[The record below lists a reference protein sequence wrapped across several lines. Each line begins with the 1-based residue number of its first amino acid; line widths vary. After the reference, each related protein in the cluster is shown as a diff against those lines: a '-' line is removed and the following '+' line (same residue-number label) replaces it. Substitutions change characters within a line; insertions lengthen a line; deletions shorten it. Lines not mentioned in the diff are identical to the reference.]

1 MNLELDGKTALVTG
15 SERGIGRAIALA
27 YASAGADIVI
37 ASLPLD
43 KTAVGNMETLAGEIE
58 KLGQR
63 ALVVPVDVSDEQGI
77 KNLAAE
83 TGKVFPRIDI
93 LVNNAGTI
101 VLPDNILETP
111 VADFD
116 KMIAVNLRSL
126 FLVCQSFIPPMIKR
140 RWGRVINIASS
151 AGLWGLPE
159 RLSYC
164 SSKFGAVGF
173 TSALAIDMK
182 PYNVA
187 VNAICPGAVDTPL
200 TAYSKPDVDK
210 SDWMQPDDIANLALF
225 LASDKAS
232 AITGANY
239 KIMGWL

>member
-15 SERGIGRAIALA
+15 SERGIGRSIALA

>member
-1 MNLELDGKTALVTG
+1 MDLRLDGKAALITG
-15 SERGIGRAIALA
+15 AERGIGRSIALTFA
-27 YASAGADIVI
+27 AAGADVVI
-37 ASLPLD
+37 ASLPRD
-43 KTAVGNMETLAGEIE
+43 ATALKNMAAVAGEID
-58 KLGQR
+58 KMGRKALG
-63 ALVVPVDVSDEQGI
+63 APVDVSDEQSVRD
-77 KNLAAE
+77 LAAE
-83 TGKVFPRIDI
+83 TEKIFPFIDI

-101 VLPDNILETP
+101 ILPDNILETP

-116 KMIAVNLRSL
+116 KMIAVNLRSI
-126 FLVCQSFIPPMIKR
+126 FLVCRSFIPPMVKR

-151 AGLWGLPE
+151 AGLWGLPD

-187 VNAICPGAVDTPL
+187 VNSICPGAVDTPL

-210 SDWMQPDDIANLALF
+210 SDWMQPEDISNLALF
-225 LASDKAS
+225 LASDKAA
-232 AITGANY
+232 AITGSNY

>member
-1 MNLELDGKTALVTG
+1 MDLRIDGRTALITG
-15 SERGIGRAIALA
+15 SERGIGRSIALTFA
-27 YASAGADIVI
+27 AAGADIVI
-37 ASLPLD
+37 ASLPRD
-43 KTAVGNMETLAGEIE
+43 ETAVKNMEEVANEIE
-58 KLGQR
+58 KLGR
-63 ALVVPVDVSDEQGI
+63 KVMVVPVDVSNEQSV

-83 TGKVFPRIDI
+83 TEKIFPQIDI

-101 VLPDNILETP
+101 ILPDNILETP

-116 KMIAVNLRSL
+116 KMIAVNLRSI
-126 FLVCQSFIPPMIKR
+126 FLVCQNFIPQMIKR

-151 AGLWGLPE
+151 AGLWGLPD

-173 TSALAIDMK
+173 TNALAIDMK

-210 SDWMQPDDIANLALF
+210 SDWMQPEDIANLALF
-225 LASDKAS
+225 LASNKAA
-232 AITGANY
+232 AITGSNY
-239 KIMGWL
+239 KIMGWI

>member
-1 MNLELDGKTALVTG
+1 MDLRLDGKAALVTG
-15 SERGIGRAIALA
+15 SERGIGRAIALEF
-27 YASAGADIVI
+27 ASAGADVII
-37 ASLPLD
+37 ASLPKD
-43 KTAVGNMETLAGEIE
+43 ETAIKNMEEVRGEIE
-58 KLGQR
+58 KLGR
-63 ALVVPVDVSDEQGI
+63 KAMVVPVDVSDEKSV

-83 TGKVFPRIDI
+83 TEKIFPQIDI

-101 VLPDNILETP
+101 ILPDNILETP

-116 KMIAVNLRSL
+116 KMIAVNLRSI
-126 FLVCQSFIPPMIKR
+126 FLVCQNFIPQMIKR

-151 AGLWGLPE
+151 AGLWGLPD

-173 TSALAIDMK
+173 TNALAIDMK

-210 SDWMQPDDIANLALF
+210 SDWMQPEDIANLALF
-225 LASDKAS
+225 LASNKAA
-232 AITGANY
+232 AITGSNY
-239 KIMGWL
+239 KIMGWI

>member
-15 SERGIGRAIALA
+15 SERGIGRSIALA

-151 AGLWGLPE
+151 AGLLGLPE

>member
-1 MNLELDGKTALVTG
+1 MHLELNGKTALVTG

-58 KLGQR
+58 KLGRR
-63 ALVVPVDVSDEQGI
+63 ALVVPVDVSDEQGV

-126 FLVCQSFIPPMIKR
+126 FLICQSFIPPMIKH

>member
-1 MNLELDGKTALVTG
+1 MDLRIDGRTALITG
-15 SERGIGRAIALA
+15 SERGIGRSIALTFA
-27 YASAGADIVI
+27 AAGADMVI
-37 ASLPLD
+37 ASLPRD
-43 KTAVGNMETLAGEIE
+43 ETAVKNMEGVANEIE
-58 KLGQR
+58 KLGR
-63 ALVVPVDVSDEQGI
+63 KVMVVPVDVSNEQSV

-83 TGKVFPRIDI
+83 TGKIFPQIDI

-101 VLPDNILETP
+101 ILPDNILETP

-116 KMIAVNLRSL
+116 KMIAVNLRSI
-126 FLVCQSFIPPMIKR
+126 FLVCQNFIPQMIKR

-151 AGLWGLPE
+151 AGLWGLPD

-173 TSALAIDMK
+173 TNALAIDMK

-210 SDWMQPDDIANLALF
+210 SAWMQPDDIANLALF
-225 LASDKAS
+225 LASNKAA
-232 AITGANY
+232 AITGSNY
-239 KIMGWL
+239 KIMGWI

>member
-1 MNLELDGKTALVTG
+1 MDLELDGKTALVTG

-43 KTAVGNMETLAGEIE
+43 ETAVKNMEALAGEIE
-58 KLGQR
+58 KLGR
-63 ALVVPVDVSDEQGI
+63 KAMVAPVDVSDEQSV
-77 KNLAAE
+77 KNLAAKTE
-83 TGKVFPRIDI
+83 KIFPRIDI

-101 VLPDNILETP
+101 ILPDNILETP

-126 FLVCQSFIPPMIKR
+126 FLVCQNFIPPMIKR

-164 SSKFGAVGF
+164 ASKFGAVGF

-187 VNAICPGAVDTPL
+187 VNAICPGCGRYP
-200 TAYSKPDVDK
+200 
-210 SDWMQPDDIANLALF
+210 SDRIFQTRCRQKQLDA
-225 LASDKAS
+225 
-232 AITGANY
+232 TG
-239 KIMGWL
+239 

>member
-1 MNLELDGKTALVTG
+1 MDLELHGKTALITG

-27 YASAGADIVI
+27 FASAGADVVI
-37 ASLPLD
+37 ASLPIN
-43 KTAVGNMETLAGEIE
+43 KAAIKNMEGVAGEIK
-58 KLGQR
+58 KLGQKT
-63 ALVVPVDVSDEQGI
+63 LVVPVDVSDEQSV

-83 TGKVFPRIDI
+83 TEKTFPQVDI

-101 VLPDNILETP
+101 ILPDHILETT

-126 FLVCQSFIPPMIKR
+126 FLVCQSFIPAMVKR

-151 AGLWGLPE
+151 AGLWGLPD

-182 PYNVA
+182 PHNVA
-187 VNAICPGAVDTPL
+187 VNSICPGAVDTPL

-210 SDWMQPDDIANLALF
+210 SNWLKPEDIANLALF
-225 LASDKAS
+225 LASEKA
-232 AITGANY
+232 AAVTGSNY
-239 KIMGWL
+239 KIMG

>member
-1 MNLELDGKTALVTG
+1 MDLRIDGRTALITG
-15 SERGIGRAIALA
+15 SERGIGRSIALTFA
-27 YASAGADIVI
+27 AAGADMVI
-37 ASLPLD
+37 ASLPRD
-43 KTAVGNMETLAGEIE
+43 ETAVKNMEEVANEIE
-58 KLGQR
+58 KLGR
-63 ALVVPVDVSDEQGI
+63 KVMVVPVDVSNEQSV

-83 TGKVFPRIDI
+83 TGKIFPQIDI

-101 VLPDNILETP
+101 ILPDNILETP

-116 KMIAVNLRSL
+116 KMIAVNLRSI
-126 FLVCQSFIPPMIKR
+126 FLVCQNFIPQMIKR

-151 AGLWGLPE
+151 AGLWGLPD

-173 TSALAIDMK
+173 TNALAIDMK

-210 SDWMQPDDIANLALF
+210 SDWMQPEDIANLALF
-225 LASDKAS
+225 LASNKAA
-232 AITGANY
+232 AITGSNY
-239 KIMGWL
+239 KIMGWI

>member
-1 MNLELDGKTALVTG
+1 MDLRIDGKTALITG
-15 SERGIGRAIALA
+15 SERGIGRAIALEF
-27 YASAGADIVI
+27 ASAGADVII
-37 ASLPLD
+37 ASLP
-43 KTAVGNMETLAGEIE
+43 KGETAIKNMGTLTGEIE
-58 KLGQR
+58 KLGR
-63 ALVVPVDVSDEQGI
+63 KALVAPVDVSNEQSV
-77 KNLAAE
+77 KDLVAE
-83 TGKVFPRIDI
+83 TEKIFPQIDI

-101 VLPDNILETP
+101 ILPDNILETP

-116 KMIAVNLRSL
+116 RMIAVNLRSI
-126 FLVCQSFIPPMIKR
+126 FLVCQNFIPPMIKR

-151 AGLWGLPE
+151 AGLWGLPD

-187 VNAICPGAVDTPL
+187 VNSICPGAVDTPL

-210 SDWMQPDDIANLALF
+210 SDWMQPEDIANLALF
-225 LASDKAS
+225 LASDKAA
-232 AITGANY
+232 AITGSNY

>member
-1 MNLELDGKTALVTG
+1 MDLRIDGRTALITG
-15 SERGIGRAIALA
+15 SERGIGRSIALTFA
-27 YASAGADIVI
+27 AAGADIVI
-37 ASLPLD
+37 ASLPRD
-43 KTAVGNMETLAGEIE
+43 ETAVKNMEEMANEIE
-58 KLGQR
+58 KLGR
-63 ALVVPVDVSDEQGI
+63 KVMVVPVDVSNEQSV

-83 TGKVFPRIDI
+83 TGKIFPQIDI

-101 VLPDNILETP
+101 ILPDNILETP

-116 KMIAVNLRSL
+116 RMIAVNLRSI
-126 FLVCQSFIPPMIKR
+126 FLVCQNFIPQMIKR

-151 AGLWGLPE
+151 AGLWGLPD

-173 TSALAIDMK
+173 TNALAIDMK

-210 SDWMQPDDIANLALF
+210 SDWMQPEDIANLALF
-225 LASDKAS
+225 LASNKAA
-232 AITGANY
+232 AITGSNY
-239 KIMGWL
+239 KIMGWI

>member
-1 MNLELDGKTALVTG
+1 MHLELDGKTALVTG

-43 KTAVGNMETLAGEIE
+43 QTAIGNMETLAGEIE
-58 KLGQR
+58 KLSRR
-63 ALVVPVDVSDEQGI
+63 ALVVPVDVSDEQDV

-93 LVNNAGTI
+93 LVNSAGTI

-126 FLVCQSFIPPMIKR
+126 FLVCRSFIPPMIKR

-151 AGLWGLPE
+151 AGLWGLPD

-187 VNAICPGAVDTPL
+187 VNSICPGAVDTPL

-210 SDWMQPDDIANLALF
+210 SDWMQPEDIANLALF
-225 LASDKAS
+225 LASDKAA
-232 AITGANY
+232 AITGSNY

>member
-1 MNLELDGKTALVTG
+1 MVLELHGKTALITG

-27 YASAGADIVI
+27 FASAGADVVI
-37 ASLPLD
+37 ASLPINE
-43 KTAVGNMETLAGEIE
+43 TAIKNMEGVADQIK
-58 KLGQR
+58 KLGR
-63 ALVVPVDVSDEQGI
+63 KTLVVPVDVSDEQSVI
-77 KNLAAE
+77 NLAAE
-83 TGKVFPRIDI
+83 TEKTFPQIDI

-101 VLPDNILETP
+101 ILPDHILETS

-126 FLVCQSFIPPMIKR
+126 FLVCQNFIPAMVRR

-151 AGLWGLPE
+151 AGLWGLPD

-187 VNAICPGAVDTPL
+187 VNSICPGAVDTPL

-210 SDWMQPDDIANLALF
+210 SNWLKPEDIANLALF
-225 LASDKAS
+225 LASEKA
-232 AITGANY
+232 AAVTGSNY

>member
-1 MNLELDGKTALVTG
+1 MHLELDGKTALVTG
-15 SERGIGRAIALA
+15 SERGIGRAIALT

-43 KTAVGNMETLAGEIE
+43 KTAVANMETLAAEIE
-58 KLGQR
+58 KLGRR
-63 ALVVPVDVSDEQGI
+63 ALVVPVDVSDEQGV

-93 LVNNAGTI
+93 LINNAGTI
-101 VLPDNILETP
+101 VLPDNILETT

-116 KMIAVNLRSL
+116 NMIAVNLRSL

-232 AITGANY
+232 AITGASY

>member
-1 MNLELDGKTALVTG
+1 MDLRIDGRTALITG
-15 SERGIGRAIALA
+15 SERGIGRSIALTFA
-27 YASAGADIVI
+27 AAGADIVI
-37 ASLPLD
+37 ASLPRD
-43 KTAVGNMETLAGEIE
+43 ETAVKNMEEVANEIE
-58 KLGQR
+58 KLGR
-63 ALVVPVDVSDEQGI
+63 KVMVVPVDVSNEQSV

-83 TGKVFPRIDI
+83 TGKIFPQIDI

-101 VLPDNILETP
+101 ILPDNILETP

-116 KMIAVNLRSL
+116 KMIAVNLRSI
-126 FLVCQSFIPPMIKR
+126 FLVCQNFIPQMIKR

-151 AGLWGLPE
+151 AGLWGLPD

-173 TSALAIDMK
+173 TNALAIDMK

-210 SDWMQPDDIANLALF
+210 SDWMQPEDIANLALF
-225 LASDKAS
+225 LASNKAA
-232 AITGANY
+232 AITGSNY
-239 KIMGWL
+239 KIMGWI

>member
-1 MNLELDGKTALVTG
+1 MDLRIDGRTALITG
-15 SERGIGRAIALA
+15 SERGIGRSIALTFA
-27 YASAGADIVI
+27 AAGADIVI
-37 ASLPLD
+37 ASLPRD
-43 KTAVGNMETLAGEIE
+43 ETAVKNMEEMANEIE
-58 KLGQR
+58 KLGR
-63 ALVVPVDVSDEQGI
+63 KVMVVPVDVSNEQSV

-83 TGKVFPRIDI
+83 TGKIFPQIDI

-101 VLPDNILETP
+101 ILPDNILETP

-116 KMIAVNLRSL
+116 KMIAVNLRSI
-126 FLVCQSFIPPMIKR
+126 FLVCQNFIPQMIKR

-151 AGLWGLPE
+151 AGLWGLPD

-173 TSALAIDMK
+173 TNALAIDMK

-210 SDWMQPDDIANLALF
+210 SDWMQPEDIANLALF
-225 LASDKAS
+225 LASNKAA
-232 AITGANY
+232 AITGSNY
-239 KIMGWL
+239 KIMGWI

>member
-210 SDWMQPDDIANLALF
+210 SDWMQPEDIANLALF

>member
-1 MNLELDGKTALVTG
+1 MDIRLDGKAALITG
-15 SERGIGRAIALA
+15 SERGIGRSIALTFA
-27 YASAGADIVI
+27 AAGADMVI
-37 ASLPLD
+37 ASLPRD
-43 KTAVGNMETLAGEIE
+43 ETAVKNMEEVANEIE
-58 KLGQR
+58 KLGR
-63 ALVVPVDVSDEQGI
+63 KVMVVPVDVSNEQSV

-83 TGKVFPRIDI
+83 TGKIFPQIDI

-101 VLPDNILETP
+101 ILPDNILETP

-116 KMIAVNLRSL
+116 KMIAVNLRSI
-126 FLVCQSFIPPMIKR
+126 FLVCQNFIPPMVKR

-151 AGLWGLPE
+151 AGLWGLPD

-173 TSALAIDMK
+173 TNALAIDMK

-210 SDWMQPDDIANLALF
+210 SDWMQPEDIANLALF
-225 LASDKAS
+225 LASNKAA
-232 AITGANY
+232 AITGSNY
-239 KIMGWL
+239 KIMGWI

>member
-1 MNLELDGKTALVTG
+1 MHLELDGKTALVTG

-58 KLGQR
+58 KLGRR
-63 ALVVPVDVSDEQGI
+63 ALVVPVDVSDEQGV

-126 FLVCQSFIPPMIKR
+126 FLICQSFIPPMIKR

>member
-1 MNLELDGKTALVTG
+1 MDLELHGKTALITG

-27 YASAGADIVI
+27 FASAGADVVI
-37 ASLPLD
+37 ASLPIN
-43 KTAVGNMETLAGEIE
+43 KAAIKNMEVVAGEIK
-58 KLGQR
+58 KLGR
-63 ALVVPVDVSDEQGI
+63 KTLVVPVDVSDEQSVI
-77 KNLAAE
+77 NLAAE
-83 TGKVFPRIDI
+83 TEKTFPQIDI

-101 VLPDNILETP
+101 ILPDHILETP

-126 FLVCQSFIPPMIKR
+126 FLVCQSFIPAMVKR

-151 AGLWGLPE
+151 AGLWGLPD

-182 PYNVA
+182 PHNVA
-187 VNAICPGAVDTPL
+187 VNSICPGAVDTPL

-210 SDWMQPDDIANLALF
+210 SDWLKPEDVANLALF
-225 LASDKAS
+225 LASEKA
-232 AITGANY
+232 AAVTGSNY
-239 KIMGWL
+239 KIMGWS

>member
-1 MNLELDGKTALVTG
+1 MNLELNGKTALVTG
-15 SERGIGRAIALA
+15 SERGIGRSIALA

-43 KTAVGNMETLAGEIE
+43 QIAIGNMETLAGEIE

-93 LVNNAGTI
+93 LVNSAGTI

-126 FLVCQSFIPPMIKR
+126 FLVCRSFIPPMIKR

-187 VNAICPGAVDTPL
+187 VNSICPGAVDTPL

-232 AITGANY
+232 AITGSNY

>member
-15 SERGIGRAIALA
+15 SERGIGRSIALA

-225 LASDKAS
+225 LASDKAA
-232 AITGANY
+232 AITGSNY

>member
-1 MNLELDGKTALVTG
+1 MDLELHGKTALITG

-27 YASAGADIVI
+27 FASAGADVVV
-37 ASLPLD
+37 ASLPINE
-43 KTAVGNMETLAGEIE
+43 TAIKNMEGVADQI
-58 KLGQR
+58 KNLGR
-63 ALVVPVDVSDEQGI
+63 KTLVVPVDVSEEQSVI
-77 KNLAAE
+77 NLAAE
-83 TGKVFPRIDI
+83 TEKVFPKIDI

-101 VLPDNILETP
+101 ILPDHILETS

-126 FLVCQSFIPPMIKR
+126 FLVCKNFIPAMVKR

-151 AGLWGLPE
+151 AGLWGLPD

-182 PYNVA
+182 RRAAFSISSLRSISPMMTAKSSAHIRATVSLA
-187 VNAICPGAVDTPL
+187 RVTP
-200 TAYSKPDVDK
+200 
-210 SDWMQPDDIANLALF
+210 F
-225 LASDKAS
+225 RRCASSNNMRS
-232 AITGANY
+232 ATV
-239 KIMGWL
+239 

>member
-27 YASAGADIVI
+27 FASAGADIVI

-43 KTAVGNMETLAGEIE
+43 ETAVTNMETLAGEIE
-58 KLGQR
+58 KLGR
-63 ALVVPVDVSDEQGI
+63 KTLVAPVDVSDEQGV

-83 TGKVFPRIDI
+83 TEKVFPRIDI

-101 VLPDNILETP
+101 ILPDNILETP

-116 KMIAVNLRSL
+116 KMIAVNLRGI
-126 FLVCQSFIPPMIKR
+126 FLVCQNFIPPMVKR
-140 RWGRVINIASS
+140 RWGRIINIASS
-151 AGLWGLPE
+151 AGLWGLPD

-187 VNAICPGAVDTPL
+187 VNSICPGAVDTPL

-210 SDWMQPDDIANLALF
+210 SDWMQPEDIANLALF
-225 LASDKAS
+225 LASDKAA
-232 AITGANY
+232 AITGSNY
-239 KIMGWL
+239 KILGWL